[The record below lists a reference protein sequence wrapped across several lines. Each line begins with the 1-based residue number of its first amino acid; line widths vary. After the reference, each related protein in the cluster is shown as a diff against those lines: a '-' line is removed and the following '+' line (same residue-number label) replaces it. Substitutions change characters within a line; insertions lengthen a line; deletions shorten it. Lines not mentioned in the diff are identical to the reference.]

1 MGLFSPNYAKPGPG
15 VDKNAPEKHRIWQF
29 FEIFWNQLSKLCK
42 ANLLYFVAMIPLML
56 GLYLCF
62 KIDVTAP
69 SGVVLRTP
77 GEIDLLGLL
86 LLVASVF
93 VTFPATLGFTYILR
107 NIQRREHAWIW
118 HDFVK
123 HTKLYYKKG
132 VINGAITL
140 VLYYLL
146 LNAYALYRGGI
157 FNIPLLDTYLS
168 ILMLIIM
175 LIFTWMQFYVN
186 TMIVTFDMKL
196 RDIYR
201 NSFLFAIA
209 KIPLNLIISIICV
222 VLAVGLW
229 LIPLIT
235 IFGTLLIAFSLFGF
249 IVVFSVY
256 PTIDKHMISKASP
269 RETDETEAV
278 FNDNRTLKRNDNI

>member
-15 VDKNAPEKHRIWQF
+15 IDKNAPEKHRIWQF
-29 FEIFWNQLSKLCK
+29 FEILWNQLSKLCK
-42 ANLLYFVAMIPLML
+42 ANLLYFIAMIPLML

-62 KIDVTAP
+62 KIDVTSP
-69 SGVVLRTP
+69 SFVVLRTP

-118 HDFVK
+118 HDFIK
-123 HTKLYYKKG
+123 HTKLNYKKG
-132 VINGAITL
+132 VINGALTL
-140 VLYYLL
+140 VLYYML
-146 LNAYALYRGGI
+146 LNAHALYKGGI
-157 FNIPLLDTYLS
+157 FNIPVLDMYLS
-168 ILMLIIM
+168 ILMIIIM
-175 LIFTWMQFYVN
+175 IIFTWMQFYVN

-196 RDIYR
+196 KDIYR
-201 NSFLFAIA
+201 NAFLFSIA
-209 KIPLNLIISIICV
+209 KIPLNIFISLVCII
-222 VLAVGLW
+222 LAIGLW

-235 IFGTLLIAFSLFGF
+235 IFGTLLIAFSLLGF

-256 PTIDKHMISKASP
+256 PTIDKHMISKAEPIES
-269 RETDETEAV
+269 EETEAV
-278 FNDNRTLKRNDNI
+278 FDDNRNSRMNNDI